1 MTKVDLKHFRR
12 TVKTD
17 WAKEAEQMKEIS
29 MDFFRDEVRNGFF
42 IPTAVKQAWAAQL
55 QVLDVI
61 ETICR
66 KHDITY
72 FADWGTML
80 GTVRHG
86 GYVPWDDDMDI
97 CMKRADYT
105 RFKEAAKTELP
116 KNFRIHDYEHQ
127 EDHWL
132 FLSRVANSVHINFEP
147 EHMKQF
153 HNFPYIAGIDIFVLD
168 YLYKDEQQE
177 KQHCEEVKH
186 IIAVADSIIA
196 GEIAQPVKE
205 ANLIQLEQK
214 YHKTFNRKLD
224 NRHMGIELY
233 RLAEEQMSRVP
244 EEQSDRMAQIFPW
257 GLLGNRGQ
265 DKKYYEKF
273 VRLPFEDTTMPVPAD
288 YHRILSGKYHDY
300 FKIHKVWSG
309 HDYPYFEGQ
318 RKNLQAVADFKLP
331 EFTFDKV
338 MLRQNT
344 KEMKNS
350 DTMQNIAAEA
360 LLNIEKLHK
369 AFMEEMQG
377 KTGSVVAGSEEADD
391 TEQSRSEA
399 WTDNAGQRTGK
410 LSADSTAQLLD
421 ILAQC
426 QGVAIDL
433 GNFIEQM
440 KGEQHPSAKVCVAAL
455 EKYCEKIFNTYNK
468 MSLINERPEKNS
480 QIDNGMQAGTAQAV
494 WTDKIQ
500 SESDLY
506 GCEALQ
512 QAFVQMKQTVENEI
526 IHKKL
531 VAFLPDNPKR
541 WKEMQALY
549 DYYTQQENTE
559 VCVIPLP
566 LFAKNLYG
574 EIVAGQDEYD
584 RNDKRNEYPAYL
596 NVIPWHT
603 VQMQSYEFAAIVIQ
617 NPYDAENPYLTV
629 PPAYYAKQLQQY
641 TDCLI
646 YMMPQGVNDF
656 TENDITDVY
665 GLKYSLTMPG
675 AMYADR
681 ILIESPAMKALFVN
695 HLTAFAGEDTKE
707 VWADKVMTIS
717 AFSGES
723 AQTGQPVQNGQCGQ
737 TPPKKKL
744 LYCIGENEF
753 YENAEMAINKV
764 KERLNVMTQYPE
776 SLKVAVCLY
785 PYDIAAWDI
794 CTGQEKD
801 MLVQVLKEYRKNKG
815 IELLTKNVFD
825 INGIDDM
832 TAYYGSP
839 SPLICRFVQQ
849 RKPAMVSEEQ

>member
-1 MTKVDLKHFRR
+1 M
-12 TVKTD
+12 D

-72 FADWGTML
+72 FADWGTIL

-97 CMKRADYT
+97 CMKREDYT

-116 KNFRIHDYEHQ
+116 KDFRIHDYEHQ

-177 KQHCEEVKH
+177 KQRCEEVKH

-214 YHKTFNRKLD
+214 YHKNFNRKLD

-233 RLAEEQMSRVP
+233 RLAEEQMARVP
-244 EEQSDRMAQIFPW
+244 KEESDRMAQIFPW

-265 DKKYYEKF
+265 DREYYEKF
-273 VRLPFEDTTMPVPAD
+273 VRLPFENTTMPVPAD

-331 EFTFDKV
+331 EFTFDKA
-338 MLRQNT
+338 MLRQNAG
-344 KEMKNS
+344 KRDNQ

-360 LLNIEKLHK
+360 LLNIEKLHN
-369 AFMEEMQG
+369 AFLAEIPW
-377 KTGSVVAGSEEADD
+377 KTAGA
-391 TEQSRSEA
+391 EQ
-399 WTDNAGQRTGK
+399 
-410 LSADSTAQLLD
+410 ADSVAQLLD
-421 ILAQC
+421 MLAQC
-426 QGVAIDL
+426 QSVVIDL

-440 KGEQHPSAKVCVAAL
+440 KGEENLSAKACVAAL
-455 EKYCEKIFNTYNK
+455 EEYCEKIFDVYNNV
-468 MSLINERPEKNS
+468 SLAVEREKEDF
-480 QIDNGMQAGTAQAV
+480 QKLCA
-494 WTDKIQ
+494 
-500 SESDLY
+500 
-506 GCEALQ
+506 ALNR
-512 QAFVQMKQTVENEI
+512 AFVQMKQTVENEI

-549 DYYTQQENTE
+549 DYYRQQENTE

-584 RNDKRNEYPAYL
+584 KNDKRGEYPADL
-596 NVIPWHT
+596 NIIAWHT

-656 TENDITDVY
+656 TENDITDIY
-665 GLKYSLTMPG
+665 GLKYSLTVPG
-675 AMYADR
+675 TMYADK
-681 ILIESPAMKALFVN
+681 ILIESGAMKELFVN

-707 VWADKVMTIS
+707 VWDDKVMTIS

-723 AQTGQPVQNGQCGQ
+723 AQIGQPVQNGQCGQ

>member
-1 MTKVDLKHFRR
+1 M
-12 TVKTD
+12 D

-72 FADWGTML
+72 FADWGTIL

-97 CMKRADYT
+97 CMKREDYT

-116 KNFRIHDYEHQ
+116 KDFRIHDYEHQ

-132 FLSRVANSVHINFEP
+132 FLSRVVNNKHICFEP

-153 HNFPYIAGIDIFVLD
+153 HNFPYLAGIDIFVLD

-177 KQHCEEVKH
+177 KQRCEEVKH

-196 GEIAQPVKE
+196 GQIAQPVKE
-205 ANLIQLEQK
+205 ANLIQLEEK

-233 RLAEEQMSRVP
+233 RLAEEQMARVP
-244 EEQSDRMAQIFPW
+244 KEESDRMAQIFPW

-265 DKKYYEKF
+265 DREYYEKF
-273 VRLPFEDTTMPVPAD
+273 VRLPFENTTMPVPAD

-331 EFTFDKV
+331 EFTFDKA

-360 LLNIEKLHK
+360 LLNIEKLHN
-369 AFMEEMQG
+369 AFLAEISR
-377 KTGSVVAGSEEADD
+377 KTAGAEQADSVV
-391 TEQSRSEA
+391 
-399 WTDNAGQRTGK
+399 
-410 LSADSTAQLLD
+410 QLLD
-421 ILAQC
+421 MLAQC
-426 QGVAIDL
+426 QSVAIDL

-440 KGEQHPSAKVCVAAL
+440 KGEENLSAKACVAAL
-455 EKYCEKIFNTYNK
+455 EEYCEKIFDVYNN
-468 MSLINERPEKNS
+468 LPLAVGREKEDF
-480 QIDNGMQAGTAQAV
+480 QKLCA
-494 WTDKIQ
+494 
-500 SESDLY
+500 
-506 GCEALQ
+506 ALN

-549 DYYTQQENTE
+549 DYYRQQENTE

-584 RNDKRNEYPAYL
+584 KNDKRGEYPADL
-596 NVIPWHT
+596 NIIAWHT

-665 GLKYSLTMPG
+665 GLKYSLMMPG

-849 RKPAMVSEEQ
+849 HKPAMVSKEQ

>member
-1 MTKVDLKHFRR
+1 
-12 TVKTD
+12 
-17 WAKEAEQMKEIS
+17 MKEIS

-72 FADWGTML
+72 FADWGTIL

-97 CMKRADYT
+97 CMKREDYT

-116 KNFRIHDYEHQ
+116 KDFRIHDYEHQ

-177 KQHCEEVKH
+177 KQRCEEVKH

-205 ANLIQLEQK
+205 ANLIQLEEK

-224 NRHMGIELY
+224 NRHIGIELY
-233 RLAEEQMSRVP
+233 RLAEEQMARVP
-244 EEQSDRMAQIFPW
+244 KEESDRMAQIFPW

-265 DKKYYEKF
+265 DREYYEKF
-273 VRLPFEDTTMPVPAD
+273 VRLPFENTTMPVPAD

-331 EFTFDKV
+331 EFTFDKA
-338 MLRQNT
+338 MLRQNAG
-344 KEMKNS
+344 KRDNQ

-360 LLNIEKLHK
+360 LSNIEKLHN
-369 AFMEEMQG
+369 AFLAEISR
-377 KTGSVVAGSEEADD
+377 KTAGA
-391 TEQSRSEA
+391 EQ
-399 WTDNAGQRTGK
+399 
-410 LSADSTAQLLD
+410 ADSVAQLLD
-421 ILAQC
+421 MLAQC
-426 QGVAIDL
+426 QSVAIDL

-440 KGEQHPSAKVCVAAL
+440 KGEENLSAKACVAAL
-455 EKYCEKIFNTYNK
+455 EEYCEKIFNVYNNL
-468 MSLINERPEKNS
+468 SLVLGREKEDF
-480 QIDNGMQAGTAQAV
+480 QKLCA
-494 WTDKIQ
+494 
-500 SESDLY
+500 
-506 GCEALQ
+506 ALNR
-512 QAFVQMKQTVENEI
+512 AFVQMKQTVESEI
-526 IHKKL
+526 IYKKL

-559 VCVIPLP
+559 ACVIPLP
-566 LFAKNLYG
+566 LFTKNLYG
-574 EIVAGQDEYD
+574 GIVAGQDEYD
-584 RNDKRNEYPAYL
+584 KNDKRGEYPADL
-596 NVIPWHT
+596 NIIAWHT

-753 YENAEMAINKV
+753 YENAEMSINKV

>member
-1 MTKVDLKHFRR
+1 
-12 TVKTD
+12 
-17 WAKEAEQMKEIS
+17 MKEIS

-72 FADWGTML
+72 FADWGTIL

-97 CMKRADYT
+97 CMKREDYT

-116 KNFRIHDYEHQ
+116 KDFRIHDYEHQ

-177 KQHCEEVKH
+177 KQRCEEVKH

-214 YHKTFNRKLD
+214 YHKNFNRKLD

-233 RLAEEQMSRVP
+233 RLAEEQMARVP
-244 EEQSDRMAQIFPW
+244 KEESDRMAQIFPW

-265 DKKYYEKF
+265 DREYYEKF
-273 VRLPFEDTTMPVPAD
+273 VRLPFENTTMPVPAD

-318 RKNLQAVADFKLP
+318 RKNLQVVADFKLP
-331 EFTFDKV
+331 EFTFDKA

-369 AFMEEMQG
+369 AFMAEMQG

-391 TEQSRSEA
+391 TEQSKSEA

-410 LSADSTAQLLD
+410 LSVDSTAKMLD

-440 KGEQHPSAKVCVAAL
+440 KGEENLSAKACVAAL
-455 EKYCEKIFNTYNK
+455 EEYCEKIFNVYNNL
-468 MSLINERPEKNS
+468 SLALGREKEDF
-480 QIDNGMQAGTAQAV
+480 QKLCA
-494 WTDKIQ
+494 
-500 SESDLY
+500 
-506 GCEALQ
+506 ALN

-549 DYYTQQENTE
+549 DYYRQQENTE

-584 RNDKRNEYPAYL
+584 KNDKRGEYPADL
-596 NVIPWHT
+596 NIIAWHT

-656 TENDITDVY
+656 TENDITDIY
-665 GLKYSLTMPG
+665 GLKYSLTVPG
-675 AMYADR
+675 AMYADK
-681 ILIESPAMKALFVN
+681 ILIESGAMKELFVN
-695 HLTAFAGEDTKE
+695 HLTAFAGKDTRAVWNEKIEIIGAFTGTEDLKE
-707 VWADKVMTIS
+707 NREDGAQADR
-717 AFSGES
+717 
-723 AQTGQPVQNGQCGQ
+723 TGQMQ
-737 TPPKKKL
+737 TEQKKTL

-753 YENAEMAINKV
+753 FENTAAALDKV
-764 KERLNVMTQYPE
+764 KERLDVITQYQD
-776 SLKVAVCLY
+776 SLKAAVCLY
-785 PYDIAAWDI
+785 PYDIAMWDI
-794 CTGQEKD
+794 VSEQEKENI
-801 MLVQVLKEYRKNKG
+801 VQVLKEYQKNKN
-815 IELLTKNVFD
+815 IELLSEDTID
-825 INGIDDM
+825 IDRM

-839 SPLICRFVQQ
+839 SPLICRFVEQH
-849 RKPAMVSEEQ
+849 KPAMVSESSFK

>member
-1 MTKVDLKHFRR
+1 MDLKHFRR

-72 FADWGTML
+72 FADWGTIL

-97 CMKRADYT
+97 CMKREDYT

-116 KNFRIHDYEHQ
+116 KDFRIHDYEHQ

-177 KQHCEEVKH
+177 KQRCEEVKH
-186 IIAVADSIIA
+186 IIAVADGIIA
-196 GEIAQPVKE
+196 GQIAQPVKE

-233 RLAEEQMSRVP
+233 RLAEEQMARVP
-244 EEQSDRMAQIFPW
+244 KEESDRMAQIFPW

-273 VRLPFEDTTMPVPAD
+273 VRLPFENTIMPVPAD
-288 YHRILSGKYHDY
+288 YHRILSGRYHDY
-300 FKIHKVWSG
+300 FKIHKAWSG

-331 EFTFDKV
+331 EFTFDKA
-338 MLRQNT
+338 MLRQNAG
-344 KEMKNS
+344 KRDNQ

-360 LLNIEKLHK
+360 LSNIEKLHNVFL
-369 AFMEEMQG
+369 AEISR
-377 KTGSVVAGSEEADD
+377 KTAGA
-391 TEQSRSEA
+391 EQ
-399 WTDNAGQRTGK
+399 
-410 LSADSTAQLLD
+410 ADSVAQLLD
-421 ILAQC
+421 MLAQC
-426 QGVAIDL
+426 QSVAIDL

-440 KGEQHPSAKVCVAAL
+440 KGEENLSAKACVAAL
-455 EKYCEKIFNTYNK
+455 EEYCEKIFDVYNN
-468 MSLINERPEKNS
+468 LPLAVEREKEDF
-480 QIDNGMQAGTAQAV
+480 QKLCA
-494 WTDKIQ
+494 
-500 SESDLY
+500 
-506 GCEALQ
+506 ALN

-549 DYYTQQENTE
+549 DYYRQQENTE

-584 RNDKRNEYPAYL
+584 KNDKRGEYPADL
-596 NVIPWHT
+596 NIIAWHT

-656 TENDITDVY
+656 TENDITDIY
-665 GLKYSLTMPG
+665 GLKYSLTVPG
-675 AMYADR
+675 AMYADK
-681 ILIESPAMKALFVN
+681 ILIESGAMKELFVN

-801 MLVQVLKEYRKNKG
+801 MLVQVLKEYQKNKG
-815 IELLTKNVFD
+815 IELLMKNVFD

>member
-1 MTKVDLKHFRR
+1 
-12 TVKTD
+12 
-17 WAKEAEQMKEIS
+17 MKEIS

-72 FADWGTML
+72 FADWGTIL

-97 CMKRADYT
+97 CMKREDYT

-116 KNFRIHDYEHQ
+116 KDFRIHDYEHQ

-177 KQHCEEVKH
+177 KQRCEEVKH

-233 RLAEEQMSRVP
+233 RLAEEQMARVP
-244 EEQSDRMAQIFPW
+244 KEESDRMAQIFPW

-265 DKKYYEKF
+265 DREYYEKF
-273 VRLPFEDTTMPVPAD
+273 VRLPFENTTMPVPAD

-318 RKNLQAVADFKLP
+318 RKNLQTVADFKLP
-331 EFTFDKV
+331 EFTFDKA
-338 MLRQNT
+338 MLRQNAG
-344 KEMKNS
+344 KRDNQ

-360 LLNIEKLHK
+360 LSNIEKLHN
-369 AFMEEMQG
+369 AFLAEISR
-377 KTGSVVAGSEEADD
+377 KTAGA
-391 TEQSRSEA
+391 EQ
-399 WTDNAGQRTGK
+399 
-410 LSADSTAQLLD
+410 ADSVAQLLD
-421 ILAQC
+421 MLAQC
-426 QGVAIDL
+426 QSVAIDL

-440 KGEQHPSAKVCVAAL
+440 KGEENLSAKACVAAL
-455 EKYCEKIFNTYNK
+455 EEYCEKIFNVYNNL
-468 MSLINERPEKNS
+468 SLALGREKEDF
-480 QIDNGMQAGTAQAV
+480 QKLCA
-494 WTDKIQ
+494 
-500 SESDLY
+500 
-506 GCEALQ
+506 ALNW
-512 QAFVQMKQTVENEI
+512 AFVQMKQTVESEI
-526 IHKKL
+526 IYKKL

-559 VCVIPLP
+559 ACVIPLP
-566 LFAKNLYG
+566 LFTKNLYG

-629 PPAYYAKQLQQY
+629 PPVYYAKQLQQY

-665 GLKYSLTMPG
+665 GLKYSLMMPG

-723 AQTGQPVQNGQCGQ
+723 A
-737 TPPKKKL
+737 
-744 LYCIGENEF
+744 
-753 YENAEMAINKV
+753 
-764 KERLNVMTQYPE
+764 
-776 SLKVAVCLY
+776 
-785 PYDIAAWDI
+785 
-794 CTGQEKD
+794 
-801 MLVQVLKEYRKNKG
+801 
-815 IELLTKNVFD
+815 
-825 INGIDDM
+825 
-832 TAYYGSP
+832 
-839 SPLICRFVQQ
+839 
-849 RKPAMVSEEQ
+849 

>member
-1 MTKVDLKHFRR
+1 M
-12 TVKTD
+12 D

-72 FADWGTML
+72 FADWGTIL

-97 CMKRADYT
+97 CMKREDYT

-116 KNFRIHDYEHQ
+116 KDFRIHDYEHQ

-153 HNFPYIAGIDIFVLD
+153 HNFPYIVGIDIFVLD

-177 KQHCEEVKH
+177 KQRCEEVKH

-205 ANLIQLEQK
+205 ANLIQLEEK

-233 RLAEEQMSRVP
+233 RLAEEQMARVP
-244 EEQSDRMAQIFPW
+244 KEESDRMAQIFPW

-273 VRLPFEDTTMPVPAD
+273 VRLPFENTIMPVPAD
-288 YHRILSGKYHDY
+288 YHRILSGRYHDY

-331 EFTFDKV
+331 EFTFDKA
-338 MLRQNT
+338 MLRQNAG
-344 KEMKNS
+344 KRDNQ

-360 LLNIEKLHK
+360 LSNIEKLHN
-369 AFMEEMQG
+369 AFLAEIPC
-377 KTGSVVAGSEEADD
+377 KTAGA
-391 TEQSRSEA
+391 EQ
-399 WTDNAGQRTGK
+399 
-410 LSADSTAQLLD
+410 ADSVAQLLD
-421 ILAQC
+421 MLAQC
-426 QGVAIDL
+426 QSVAIDL

-440 KGEQHPSAKVCVAAL
+440 KGEENLSAKACVAAL
-455 EKYCEKIFNTYNK
+455 EEYCEKIFDVYNN
-468 MSLINERPEKNS
+468 LPLAVEREKEDF
-480 QIDNGMQAGTAQAV
+480 QKLCA
-494 WTDKIQ
+494 
-500 SESDLY
+500 
-506 GCEALQ
+506 ALN

-549 DYYTQQENTE
+549 DYYRQQENTE

-584 RNDKRNEYPAYL
+584 KNDKRGEYPADL
-596 NVIPWHT
+596 NIIAWHT

-656 TENDITDVY
+656 TENDITDIY
-665 GLKYSLTMPG
+665 GLKYSLTVPG
-675 AMYADR
+675 AMYADK
-681 ILIESPAMKALFVN
+681 ILIESGAMKELFVN

-801 MLVQVLKEYRKNKG
+801 MLVQVLKEYQKNKG
-815 IELLTKNVFD
+815 IELLMKNVFD

>member
-177 KQHCEEVKH
+177 KQRCEEVKH

-559 VCVIPLP
+559 ACVIPLP
-566 LFAKNLYG
+566 LFTKNLYG
-574 EIVAGQDEYD
+574 GIVAGQDEYD
-584 RNDKRNEYPAYL
+584 KNDKRGEYPADL
-596 NVIPWHT
+596 NIIAWHT

-849 RKPAMVSEEQ
+849 HKPAMVSEEQ

>member
-1 MTKVDLKHFRR
+1 M
-12 TVKTD
+12 D

-72 FADWGTML
+72 FADWGTIL

-97 CMKRADYT
+97 CMKREDYT

-116 KNFRIHDYEHQ
+116 KDFRIHDYEHQ

-177 KQHCEEVKH
+177 KQRCEEVKH

-214 YHKTFNRKLD
+214 YHKNFNRKLD

-233 RLAEEQMSRVP
+233 RLAEEQMARVP
-244 EEQSDRMAQIFPW
+244 KEESDRMAQIFPW

-265 DKKYYEKF
+265 DREYYEKF
-273 VRLPFEDTTMPVPAD
+273 VRLPFENTTMPVPAD

-331 EFTFDKV
+331 EFTFDKA
-338 MLRQNT
+338 MLRQNAG
-344 KEMKNS
+344 KRDNQ

-360 LLNIEKLHK
+360 LLNIEKLHN
-369 AFMEEMQG
+369 AFLAEIPW
-377 KTGSVVAGSEEADD
+377 KTAGA
-391 TEQSRSEA
+391 EQ
-399 WTDNAGQRTGK
+399 
-410 LSADSTAQLLD
+410 ADSVAQLLD
-421 ILAQC
+421 MLAQC
-426 QGVAIDL
+426 QSVVIDL

-440 KGEQHPSAKVCVAAL
+440 KGEENLSAKACVAAL
-455 EKYCEKIFNTYNK
+455 EEYCEKIFDVYNNV
-468 MSLINERPEKNS
+468 SLAVEREKEDF
-480 QIDNGMQAGTAQAV
+480 QKLCA
-494 WTDKIQ
+494 
-500 SESDLY
+500 
-506 GCEALQ
+506 ALNR
-512 QAFVQMKQTVENEI
+512 AFVQMKQTVENEI

-549 DYYTQQENTE
+549 DYYRQQENTE

-584 RNDKRNEYPAYL
+584 KNDKRGEYPADL
-596 NVIPWHT
+596 NIIAWHT

-656 TENDITDVY
+656 TENDITDIY
-665 GLKYSLTMPG
+665 GLKYSLTVPG
-675 AMYADR
+675 TMYADK
-681 ILIESPAMKALFVN
+681 ILIESGAMKELFVN

-707 VWADKVMTIS
+707 VWDDKVMTIS

-723 AQTGQPVQNGQCGQ
+723 AQNGQPVQNGQCGQ

-753 YENAEMAINKV
+753 YENAEMEINKV

>member
-1 MTKVDLKHFRR
+1 M
-12 TVKTD
+12 D

-72 FADWGTML
+72 FADWGTIL

-97 CMKRADYT
+97 CMKREDYT

-116 KNFRIHDYEHQ
+116 KDFRIHDYEHQ

-177 KQHCEEVKH
+177 KQRCEEVKH
-186 IIAVADSIIA
+186 IIAVADSIIV

-205 ANLIQLEQK
+205 ANLIQLEEK

-233 RLAEEQMSRVP
+233 RLAEGQMARVP
-244 EEQSDRMAQIFPW
+244 KEESDRMAQIFPW

-265 DKKYYEKF
+265 DREYYEKF
-273 VRLPFEDTTMPVPAD
+273 VRLPFENTTMPVPAD

-331 EFTFDKV
+331 EFTFDKA
-338 MLRQNT
+338 MLRQNAG
-344 KEMKNS
+344 KRDNQ

-360 LLNIEKLHK
+360 LLNIGKLHN
-369 AFMEEMQG
+369 AFLAEIPW
-377 KTGSVVAGSEEADD
+377 KTAGA
-391 TEQSRSEA
+391 EQ
-399 WTDNAGQRTGK
+399 
-410 LSADSTAQLLD
+410 ADSVAQLLD
-421 ILAQC
+421 MLAQC
-426 QGVAIDL
+426 QSVVIDL

-440 KGEQHPSAKVCVAAL
+440 KGEENLSAKACVAAL
-455 EKYCEKIFNTYNK
+455 EEYCEKIFDVYNNV
-468 MSLINERPEKNS
+468 SLAVEREKEDF
-480 QIDNGMQAGTAQAV
+480 QKLCA
-494 WTDKIQ
+494 
-500 SESDLY
+500 
-506 GCEALQ
+506 ALNR
-512 QAFVQMKQTVENEI
+512 AFVQMKQTVENEI

-549 DYYTQQENTE
+549 DYYRQQENTE

-584 RNDKRNEYPAYL
+584 KNDKRGEYPADL
-596 NVIPWHT
+596 NIIAWHT

-656 TENDITDVY
+656 TENDITDIY
-665 GLKYSLTMPG
+665 GLKYSLTVPG
-675 AMYADR
+675 AMYADK
-681 ILIESPAMKALFVN
+681 ILIESGAMKELFVN

-801 MLVQVLKEYRKNKG
+801 MLVQVLKEYQKNKG
-815 IELLTKNVFD
+815 IELLMKNVFD

>member
-1 MTKVDLKHFRR
+1 M
-12 TVKTD
+12 D

-72 FADWGTML
+72 FADWGTIL

-97 CMKRADYT
+97 CMKREDYT

-116 KNFRIHDYEHQ
+116 KDFRIHDYEHQ

-177 KQHCEEVKH
+177 KQRCEEVKH

-205 ANLIQLEQK
+205 ANLIQLEEK

-233 RLAEEQMSRVP
+233 RLAEEQMARVP
-244 EEQSDRMAQIFPW
+244 KEESDRMAQIFPW

-273 VRLPFEDTTMPVPAD
+273 VRLPFENTTMPVPAD

-331 EFTFDKV
+331 EFTFDKA
-338 MLRQNT
+338 MLRQNAG
-344 KEMKNS
+344 KRDNQ

-360 LLNIEKLHK
+360 LSNIEKLHN
-369 AFMEEMQG
+369 AFLAEISR
-377 KTGSVVAGSEEADD
+377 KTAGA
-391 TEQSRSEA
+391 EQ
-399 WTDNAGQRTGK
+399 
-410 LSADSTAQLLD
+410 ADSVAQLLD
-421 ILAQC
+421 MLAQC
-426 QGVAIDL
+426 QSVAIDL

-440 KGEQHPSAKVCVAAL
+440 KGEENLSAKACVAAL
-455 EKYCEKIFNTYNK
+455 EEYCEKIFDVYNN
-468 MSLINERPEKNS
+468 LPLAVGREKEDF
-480 QIDNGMQAGTAQAV
+480 QKLCA
-494 WTDKIQ
+494 
-500 SESDLY
+500 
-506 GCEALQ
+506 ALN

-549 DYYTQQENTE
+549 DYYRQQENTE

-629 PPAYYAKQLQQY
+629 PTAYYAKQLQQY

-656 TENDITDVY
+656 TENDITDIY
-665 GLKYSLTMPG
+665 GLKYSLTVPG
-675 AMYADR
+675 AMYADK
-681 ILIESPAMKALFVN
+681 ILIESGAMKELFVN

-839 SPLICRFVQQ
+839 SPLICQFVQQ

>member
-1 MTKVDLKHFRR
+1 
-12 TVKTD
+12 
-17 WAKEAEQMKEIS
+17 MKEIS

-72 FADWGTML
+72 FADWGTIL

-97 CMKRADYT
+97 CMKREDYT

-116 KNFRIHDYEHQ
+116 KDFRIHDYEHQ

-177 KQHCEEVKH
+177 KQRCEEVKH

-205 ANLIQLEQK
+205 ANLIQLEEK

-224 NRHMGIELY
+224 NCHMGIELY
-233 RLAEEQMSRVP
+233 RLAEEQMARVP
-244 EEQSDRMAQIFPW
+244 KEESDRMAQIFPW

-265 DKKYYEKF
+265 DREYYEKF
-273 VRLPFEDTTMPVPAD
+273 VRLPFENTTMPVPAD

-300 FKIHKVWSG
+300 FKIHKAWSG

-318 RKNLQAVADFKLP
+318 RKNLQVVADFKLP
-331 EFTFDKV
+331 EFTFDKA

-344 KEMKNS
+344 KEMKNP

-360 LLNIEKLHK
+360 LLNVEKLHK
-369 AFMEEMQG
+369 AFMAEISR
-377 KTGSVVAGSEEADD
+377 KTAGAEQADSVV
-391 TEQSRSEA
+391 
-399 WTDNAGQRTGK
+399 
-410 LSADSTAQLLD
+410 QLLD
-421 ILAQC
+421 MLAQC
-426 QGVAIDL
+426 QSVAIDL

-440 KGEQHPSAKVCVAAL
+440 KGEENLSAKACVAAL
-455 EKYCEKIFNTYNK
+455 EEYCEKIFDVYNN
-468 MSLINERPEKNS
+468 LPLAVGREKEDF
-480 QIDNGMQAGTAQAV
+480 QKLCA
-494 WTDKIQ
+494 
-500 SESDLY
+500 
-506 GCEALQ
+506 ALN

-549 DYYTQQENTE
+549 DYYRQQENTE

-584 RNDKRNEYPAYL
+584 KNDKRGEYPADL
-596 NVIPWHT
+596 NIIAWHT

-656 TENDITDVY
+656 TENDITDIY
-665 GLKYSLTMPG
+665 GLKYSLTVPG
-675 AMYADR
+675 TMYADK
-681 ILIESPAMKALFVN
+681 ILIESGAMKELFVN

-707 VWADKVMTIS
+707 VWDDKVMTIS

-849 RKPAMVSEEQ
+849 HKPAMVSEEQ

>member
-1 MTKVDLKHFRR
+1 M
-12 TVKTD
+12 D

-72 FADWGTML
+72 FADWGTIL
-80 GTVRHG
+80 GTVRQG

-97 CMKRADYT
+97 CMKREDYT

-116 KNFRIHDYEHQ
+116 ESFCIHDYEHQ

-132 FLSRVANSVHINFEP
+132 FLSRVVNNKHICFEP

-153 HNFPYIAGIDIFVLD
+153 HNFPYLAGIDIFVLD

-177 KQHCEEVKH
+177 KQRCEEVKH

-196 GEIAQPVKE
+196 GQIAQPVKE
-205 ANLIQLEQK
+205 ANLIQLEEK

-233 RLAEEQMSRVP
+233 RLAEEQMARVP
-244 EEQSDRMAQIFPW
+244 KEESDRMAQIFPW

-265 DKKYYEKF
+265 DREYYEKF
-273 VRLPFEDTTMPVPAD
+273 VRLPFENTTMPVPAD

-331 EFTFDKV
+331 EFTFDKA

-360 LLNIEKLHK
+360 LLNIEKLHN
-369 AFMEEMQG
+369 AFLAEISR
-377 KTGSVVAGSEEADD
+377 KTAGAEQADSVV
-391 TEQSRSEA
+391 
-399 WTDNAGQRTGK
+399 
-410 LSADSTAQLLD
+410 QLLD
-421 ILAQC
+421 MLAQC
-426 QGVAIDL
+426 QSVAIDL

-440 KGEQHPSAKVCVAAL
+440 KGEENLSAKACVAAL
-455 EKYCEKIFNTYNK
+455 EEYCEKIFDVYNN
-468 MSLINERPEKNS
+468 LPLAVGREKEDF
-480 QIDNGMQAGTAQAV
+480 QKLCA
-494 WTDKIQ
+494 
-500 SESDLY
+500 
-506 GCEALQ
+506 ALN

-549 DYYTQQENTE
+549 DYYRQQENTE

-584 RNDKRNEYPAYL
+584 KNDKRGEYPADL
-596 NVIPWHT
+596 NIIAWHT

>member
-1 MTKVDLKHFRR
+1 MDLKHFRR

-72 FADWGTML
+72 FADWGTIL

-86 GYVPWDDDMDI
+86 GYVPWDDVMDI
-97 CMKRADYT
+97 CMKREDYT

-116 KNFRIHDYEHQ
+116 KDFRIHDYEHQ

-177 KQHCEEVKH
+177 KQRCEEVKH
-186 IIAVADSIIA
+186 IIAVADSIIV

-205 ANLIQLEQK
+205 ANLIQLEEK

-233 RLAEEQMSRVP
+233 RLAEEQMARVP
-244 EEQSDRMAQIFPW
+244 KEESDRMAQIFPW

-265 DKKYYEKF
+265 DREYYEKF
-273 VRLPFEDTTMPVPAD
+273 VRLPFENTTMPVPAD

-331 EFTFDKV
+331 EFTFDKA
-338 MLRQNT
+338 MLRQNAG
-344 KEMKNS
+344 KRDNQ

-360 LLNIEKLHK
+360 LLNIEKLHN
-369 AFMEEMQG
+369 AFLAEIPW
-377 KTGSVVAGSEEADD
+377 KTAGA
-391 TEQSRSEA
+391 EQ
-399 WTDNAGQRTGK
+399 
-410 LSADSTAQLLD
+410 ADSVAQLLD
-421 ILAQC
+421 MLAQC
-426 QGVAIDL
+426 QSVVIDL

-440 KGEQHPSAKVCVAAL
+440 KGEENLSAKACVAAL
-455 EKYCEKIFNTYNK
+455 EEYCEKIFDVYNNV
-468 MSLINERPEKNS
+468 SLAVEREKEDF
-480 QIDNGMQAGTAQAV
+480 QKLCA
-494 WTDKIQ
+494 
-500 SESDLY
+500 
-506 GCEALQ
+506 ALNR
-512 QAFVQMKQTVENEI
+512 AFVQMKQTVENEI

-549 DYYTQQENTE
+549 DYYRQQENTE

-584 RNDKRNEYPAYL
+584 KNDKRGEYPADL
-596 NVIPWHT
+596 NIIAWHT

-656 TENDITDVY
+656 TENDITDIY
-665 GLKYSLTMPG
+665 GLKYSLTVPG
-675 AMYADR
+675 TMYADK
-681 ILIESPAMKALFVN
+681 ILIESGAMKELFVN

-707 VWADKVMTIS
+707 VWDDKVMTIS

>member
-1 MTKVDLKHFRR
+1 
-12 TVKTD
+12 
-17 WAKEAEQMKEIS
+17 MKEIS

-72 FADWGTML
+72 FADWGTIL

-97 CMKRADYT
+97 CMKREDYT

-116 KNFRIHDYEHQ
+116 KDFRIHDYEHQ

-177 KQHCEEVKH
+177 KQRCEEVKH

-205 ANLIQLEQK
+205 ANLIQLEEK

-233 RLAEEQMSRVP
+233 RLAEEQMARVP
-244 EEQSDRMAQIFPW
+244 KEESDRMAQIFPW

-265 DKKYYEKF
+265 DREYYEKF
-273 VRLPFEDTTMPVPAD
+273 VRLPFENTTMPVPAD

-318 RKNLQAVADFKLP
+318 RKNLQAVAVFKLP
-331 EFTFDKV
+331 EFTFDKA
-338 MLRQNT
+338 MLRQNAG
-344 KEMKNS
+344 KRDNQ

-360 LLNIEKLHK
+360 LSNIEKLHN
-369 AFMEEMQG
+369 AFLAEISR
-377 KTGSVVAGSEEADD
+377 KTAGA
-391 TEQSRSEA
+391 EQ
-399 WTDNAGQRTGK
+399 
-410 LSADSTAQLLD
+410 ADSVAQLLD
-421 ILAQC
+421 MLAQC
-426 QGVAIDL
+426 QSVAIDL

-440 KGEQHPSAKVCVAAL
+440 KGEENLSAKACVAAL
-455 EKYCEKIFNTYNK
+455 EEYCEKIFNVYNNV
-468 MSLINERPEKNS
+468 SLALGREKEDF
-480 QIDNGMQAGTAQAV
+480 QKLCA
-494 WTDKIQ
+494 
-500 SESDLY
+500 
-506 GCEALQ
+506 ALNR
-512 QAFVQMKQTVENEI
+512 AFVQMKQTVESEI
-526 IHKKL
+526 IYKKL

-559 VCVIPLP
+559 ACVIPLP
-566 LFAKNLYG
+566 LFTKNLYG
-574 EIVAGQDEYD
+574 GIVAGQDEYD

-629 PPAYYAKQLQQY
+629 PPVYYAKQLQQY
-641 TDCLI
+641 TDRLI

-665 GLKYSLTMPG
+665 GLKYSLMMPG

-681 ILIESPAMKALFVN
+681 ILIESSAMKALFVN

-707 VWADKVMTIS
+707 VWTDKVMTIA
-717 AFSGES
+717 AFLGES
-723 AQTGQPVQNGQCGQ
+723 AQPGQPVQNGQCGH

-753 YENAEMAINKV
+753 YENADMAINKV
-764 KERLNVMTQYPE
+764 KERLNVMTQYLE

-825 INGIDDM
+825 INGIDDI

-849 RKPAMVSEEQ
+849 HKPAMVSEEQ

>member
-1 MTKVDLKHFRR
+1 
-12 TVKTD
+12 
-17 WAKEAEQMKEIS
+17 MKEIS

-72 FADWGTML
+72 FADWGTLL

-97 CMKRADYT
+97 CMKREDYT

-116 KNFRIHDYEHQ
+116 KDFRIHDYEHQ

-177 KQHCEEVKH
+177 KQRCEEVKH

-205 ANLIQLEQK
+205 ANLIQLEEK

-224 NRHMGIELY
+224 NRHIGIELY
-233 RLAEEQMSRVP
+233 RLAEEQMARVP
-244 EEQSDRMAQIFPW
+244 KEESDRMAQIFPW

-265 DKKYYEKF
+265 DREYYEKF
-273 VRLPFEDTTMPVPAD
+273 VRLPFENTTMPVPAD

-331 EFTFDKV
+331 EFTFDKA
-338 MLRQNT
+338 MLRQNAG
-344 KEMKNS
+344 KRDNQ

-360 LLNIEKLHK
+360 LSNIEKLHN
-369 AFMEEMQG
+369 AFLAEISR
-377 KTGSVVAGSEEADD
+377 KTAGA
-391 TEQSRSEA
+391 EQ
-399 WTDNAGQRTGK
+399 
-410 LSADSTAQLLD
+410 ADSVAQLLD
-421 ILAQC
+421 MLAQC
-426 QGVAIDL
+426 QSVAIDL

-440 KGEQHPSAKVCVAAL
+440 KGEENLSAKACVAAL
-455 EKYCEKIFNTYNK
+455 EEYCEKIFNVYNNL
-468 MSLINERPEKNS
+468 SLVLGREKEDF
-480 QIDNGMQAGTAQAV
+480 QKLCA
-494 WTDKIQ
+494 
-500 SESDLY
+500 
-506 GCEALQ
+506 ALNR
-512 QAFVQMKQTVENEI
+512 AFVQMKQTVESEI
-526 IHKKL
+526 IYKKL

-559 VCVIPLP
+559 ACVIPLP
-566 LFAKNLYG
+566 LFTKNLYG
-574 EIVAGQDEYD
+574 GIVAGQDEYD
-584 RNDKRNEYPAYL
+584 KNDKRGEYPADL
-596 NVIPWHT
+596 NIIAWHT

-849 RKPAMVSEEQ
+849 YKPAMVSEEQ

>member
-1 MTKVDLKHFRR
+1 M
-12 TVKTD
+12 D

-72 FADWGTML
+72 FADWGTIL

-97 CMKRADYT
+97 CMKREDYT

-116 KNFRIHDYEHQ
+116 KDFRIHDYEHQ

-177 KQHCEEVKH
+177 KQRCEEVKH

-214 YHKTFNRKLD
+214 YHKNFNRKLD

-233 RLAEEQMSRVP
+233 RLAEEQMARVP
-244 EEQSDRMAQIFPW
+244 KEESDRMAQIFPW

-265 DKKYYEKF
+265 DREYYEKF
-273 VRLPFEDTTMPVPAD
+273 VRLPFENTTMPVPAD

-318 RKNLQAVADFKLP
+318 RKNLQTVADFKLP
-331 EFTFDKV
+331 EFTFDKA
-338 MLRQNT
+338 MLRQNAG
-344 KEMKNS
+344 KRDNQ

-360 LLNIEKLHK
+360 LSNIEKLHN
-369 AFMEEMQG
+369 AFLAEISR
-377 KTGSVVAGSEEADD
+377 KTAGA
-391 TEQSRSEA
+391 EQ
-399 WTDNAGQRTGK
+399 
-410 LSADSTAQLLD
+410 ADSVAQLLD
-421 ILAQC
+421 MLAQC
-426 QGVAIDL
+426 QSVAIDL

-440 KGEQHPSAKVCVAAL
+440 KGEENLSAKACVAAL
-455 EKYCEKIFNTYNK
+455 EEYCEKIFNVYNNL
-468 MSLINERPEKNS
+468 SLALGREKEDF
-480 QIDNGMQAGTAQAV
+480 QKLCA
-494 WTDKIQ
+494 
-500 SESDLY
+500 
-506 GCEALQ
+506 ALNW
-512 QAFVQMKQTVENEI
+512 AFVQMKQTVESEI
-526 IHKKL
+526 IYKKL

-559 VCVIPLP
+559 ACVIPLP
-566 LFAKNLYG
+566 LFTKNLYG

-629 PPAYYAKQLQQY
+629 PPVYYAKQLQQY

-665 GLKYSLTMPG
+665 GLKYSLMMPG

-801 MLVQVLKEYRKNKG
+801 MLVQVLKEYRENKG

>member
-1 MTKVDLKHFRR
+1 M
-12 TVKTD
+12 D

-72 FADWGTML
+72 FADWGTIL

-97 CMKRADYT
+97 CMKREDYT
-105 RFKEAAKTELP
+105 RFKEAAKIELP
-116 KNFRIHDYEHQ
+116 KDFRIHDYEHQ

-177 KQHCEEVKH
+177 KQRCEEVKH

-196 GEIAQPVKE
+196 GQIAQPVKE
-205 ANLIQLEQK
+205 ANLIQLEEK

-233 RLAEEQMSRVP
+233 RLAEEQMARVP
-244 EEQSDRMAQIFPW
+244 KEESDRMAQIFPW

-265 DKKYYEKF
+265 DREYYEKF
-273 VRLPFEDTTMPVPAD
+273 VRLPFENTTMPVPAD

-331 EFTFDKV
+331 EFTFDKA

-360 LLNIEKLHK
+360 LLNIEKLHN
-369 AFMEEMQG
+369 AFLAEISR
-377 KTGSVVAGSEEADD
+377 KTAGAEQADSVV
-391 TEQSRSEA
+391 
-399 WTDNAGQRTGK
+399 
-410 LSADSTAQLLD
+410 QLLD
-421 ILAQC
+421 MLAQC
-426 QGVAIDL
+426 QSVAIDL

-440 KGEQHPSAKVCVAAL
+440 KGEENLSAKACVAAL
-455 EKYCEKIFNTYNK
+455 EEYCEKIFDVYNN
-468 MSLINERPEKNS
+468 LPLAVGREKEDF
-480 QIDNGMQAGTAQAV
+480 QKLCA
-494 WTDKIQ
+494 
-500 SESDLY
+500 
-506 GCEALQ
+506 ALN

-549 DYYTQQENTE
+549 DYYRQQENTE

-584 RNDKRNEYPAYL
+584 KNDKRGEYPADL
-596 NVIPWHT
+596 NIIAWHT

>member
-1 MTKVDLKHFRR
+1 M
-12 TVKTD
+12 D

-72 FADWGTML
+72 FADWGTIL

-97 CMKRADYT
+97 CMKREDYT

-116 KNFRIHDYEHQ
+116 ESFCIHDYEHQ

-132 FLSRVANSVHINFEP
+132 FLSRVVNNKHICFEP

-153 HNFPYIAGIDIFVLD
+153 HNFPYLAGIDIFVLD

-177 KQHCEEVKH
+177 KQRCEEVKH

-196 GEIAQPVKE
+196 GQIAQPVKE
-205 ANLIQLEQK
+205 ANLIQLEEK

-233 RLAEEQMSRVP
+233 RLAEEQMARVP
-244 EEQSDRMAQIFPW
+244 KEESDRMAQIFPW

-265 DKKYYEKF
+265 DREYYEKF
-273 VRLPFEDTTMPVPAD
+273 VRLPFENTTMPVPAD

-331 EFTFDKV
+331 EFTFDKA

-360 LLNIEKLHK
+360 LLNIEKLHN
-369 AFMEEMQG
+369 AFLAEISR
-377 KTGSVVAGSEEADD
+377 KTAGAEQADSVV
-391 TEQSRSEA
+391 
-399 WTDNAGQRTGK
+399 
-410 LSADSTAQLLD
+410 QLLD
-421 ILAQC
+421 MLAQC
-426 QGVAIDL
+426 QSVAIDL

-440 KGEQHPSAKVCVAAL
+440 KGEENLSAKACVAAL
-455 EKYCEKIFNTYNK
+455 EEYCEKIFDVYNN
-468 MSLINERPEKNS
+468 LPLAVGREKEDF
-480 QIDNGMQAGTAQAV
+480 QKLCA
-494 WTDKIQ
+494 
-500 SESDLY
+500 
-506 GCEALQ
+506 ALN

-549 DYYTQQENTE
+549 DYYRQQENTE

-584 RNDKRNEYPAYL
+584 KNDKRGEYPADL
-596 NVIPWHT
+596 NIIAWHT

>member
-1 MTKVDLKHFRR
+1 MAKVDLKHFRR

-72 FADWGTML
+72 FADWGTIL

-97 CMKRADYT
+97 CMKREDYT

-116 KNFRIHDYEHQ
+116 KDFRIHDYEHQ

-177 KQHCEEVKH
+177 KQRCEEVKH
-186 IIAVADSIIA
+186 IIAVADSIIV

-205 ANLIQLEQK
+205 ANLIQLEEK

-233 RLAEEQMSRVP
+233 RLAEEQMARVP
-244 EEQSDRMAQIFPW
+244 EEESDRMAQIFPW

-265 DKKYYEKF
+265 DREYYEKF
-273 VRLPFEDTTMPVPAD
+273 VRLPFENTTMPVPAD

-331 EFTFDKV
+331 EFTFDKA
-338 MLRQNT
+338 MLRQNAG
-344 KEMKNS
+344 KRDNQ

-360 LLNIEKLHK
+360 LLNIEKLHN
-369 AFMEEMQG
+369 AFLAEIPW
-377 KTGSVVAGSEEADD
+377 KTAGA
-391 TEQSRSEA
+391 EQ
-399 WTDNAGQRTGK
+399 
-410 LSADSTAQLLD
+410 ADSVAQLLD
-421 ILAQC
+421 MLAQC
-426 QGVAIDL
+426 QSVVIDL

-440 KGEQHPSAKVCVAAL
+440 KGEENLSAKACVAAL
-455 EKYCEKIFNTYNK
+455 EEYCEKIFDVYNNV
-468 MSLINERPEKNS
+468 SLAVEREKEDF
-480 QIDNGMQAGTAQAV
+480 QKLCA
-494 WTDKIQ
+494 
-500 SESDLY
+500 
-506 GCEALQ
+506 ALNR
-512 QAFVQMKQTVENEI
+512 AFVQMKQTVENEI

-549 DYYTQQENTE
+549 DYYRQQENTE

-584 RNDKRNEYPAYL
+584 KNDKRGEYPADL
-596 NVIPWHT
+596 NIIAWHT

-656 TENDITDVY
+656 TENDITDIY
-665 GLKYSLTMPG
+665 GLKYSLTVPG
-675 AMYADR
+675 TMYADK
-681 ILIESPAMKALFVN
+681 ILIESGAMKELFVN

-707 VWADKVMTIS
+707 VWDDKVMTIS

>member
-1 MTKVDLKHFRR
+1 M
-12 TVKTD
+12 D

-72 FADWGTML
+72 FADWGTIL

-97 CMKRADYT
+97 CMKREDYT

-116 KNFRIHDYEHQ
+116 KDFRIHDYEHQ

-177 KQHCEEVKH
+177 KQRCEEVKH

-214 YHKTFNRKLD
+214 YHKNFNRKLD

-233 RLAEEQMSRVP
+233 RLAEEQMARVP
-244 EEQSDRMAQIFPW
+244 KEESDRMAQIFPW

-265 DKKYYEKF
+265 DREYYEKF
-273 VRLPFEDTTMPVPAD
+273 VRLPFENTTMPVPAD

-331 EFTFDKV
+331 EFTFDKA
-338 MLRQNT
+338 MLRQNAG
-344 KEMKNS
+344 KRDNQ

-360 LLNIEKLHK
+360 LSNIEKLHN
-369 AFMEEMQG
+369 AFLAEISR
-377 KTGSVVAGSEEADD
+377 KTAGA
-391 TEQSRSEA
+391 EQ
-399 WTDNAGQRTGK
+399 
-410 LSADSTAQLLD
+410 ADSVAQLLD
-421 ILAQC
+421 MLAQC
-426 QGVAIDL
+426 QSVAIDL

-440 KGEQHPSAKVCVAAL
+440 KGEENLSAKACVAAL
-455 EKYCEKIFNTYNK
+455 EEYCEKIFDVYNN
-468 MSLINERPEKNS
+468 LPLAVEREKEDF
-480 QIDNGMQAGTAQAV
+480 QKLCA
-494 WTDKIQ
+494 
-500 SESDLY
+500 
-506 GCEALQ
+506 ALN

-549 DYYTQQENTE
+549 DYYRQQENTE

-584 RNDKRNEYPAYL
+584 KNDKRGEYPADL
-596 NVIPWHT
+596 NIIAWHT

-656 TENDITDVY
+656 TENDITDIY
-665 GLKYSLTMPG
+665 GLKYSLTVPG
-675 AMYADR
+675 AMYADK
-681 ILIESPAMKALFVN
+681 ILIESGAMKELFVN

-801 MLVQVLKEYRKNKG
+801 MLVQVLKEYQKNKG
-815 IELLTKNVFD
+815 IELLMKNVFD

>member
-1 MTKVDLKHFRR
+1 M
-12 TVKTD
+12 D

-72 FADWGTML
+72 FADWGTIL

-97 CMKRADYT
+97 CMKREDYT

-116 KNFRIHDYEHQ
+116 KDFRIHDYEHQ

-177 KQHCEEVKH
+177 KQRCEEVKH

-205 ANLIQLEQK
+205 ANLIQLEEK

-233 RLAEEQMSRVP
+233 RLAEEQMARVP
-244 EEQSDRMAQIFPW
+244 KEESDRMAQIFPW

-265 DKKYYEKF
+265 DREYYEKF
-273 VRLPFEDTTMPVPAD
+273 VRLPFENTTMPVPAD

-300 FKIHKVWSG
+300 FKIHKAWSG

-318 RKNLQAVADFKLP
+318 RKNLQVVADFKLP
-331 EFTFDKV
+331 EFTFDKA

-344 KEMKNS
+344 GKRDNQ

-360 LLNIEKLHK
+360 LSNIEKLHN
-369 AFMEEMQG
+369 AFLAEISR
-377 KTGSVVAGSEEADD
+377 KTAGA
-391 TEQSRSEA
+391 EQ
-399 WTDNAGQRTGK
+399 
-410 LSADSTAQLLD
+410 ADSVAQLLD
-421 ILAQC
+421 MLAQC
-426 QGVAIDL
+426 QSVAIDL

-440 KGEQHPSAKVCVAAL
+440 KGEENLSAKACVAAL
-455 EKYCEKIFNTYNK
+455 EEYCEKIFDVYNN
-468 MSLINERPEKNS
+468 LPLAVEREKEDF
-480 QIDNGMQAGTAQAV
+480 QKLCA
-494 WTDKIQ
+494 
-500 SESDLY
+500 
-506 GCEALQ
+506 ALNR
-512 QAFVQMKQTVENEI
+512 AFVQMKQTVESEI
-526 IHKKL
+526 IYKKL

-549 DYYTQQENTE
+549 DYYAQQENTE
-559 VCVIPLP
+559 ACVIPLP

-603 VQMQSYEFAAIVIQ
+603 VQLQSYEFAAIVIQ

-629 PPAYYAKQLQQY
+629 PPVYYAKQLQQY

-665 GLKYSLTMPG
+665 GLKYSLMMPG
-675 AMYADR
+675 AMYADK
-681 ILIESPAMKALFVN
+681 ILIESGAMKELFVN

>member
-1 MTKVDLKHFRR
+1 MAKVDLKHFRR

-72 FADWGTML
+72 FADWGTIL

-97 CMKRADYT
+97 CMKREDYT

-116 KNFRIHDYEHQ
+116 KDFRIHDYEHQ

-177 KQHCEEVKH
+177 KQRCEEVKH
-186 IIAVADSIIA
+186 IIAVADSIIV

-205 ANLIQLEQK
+205 ANLIQLEEK

-233 RLAEEQMSRVP
+233 RLAEEQMARVP
-244 EEQSDRMAQIFPW
+244 KEESDRMAQIFPW

-265 DKKYYEKF
+265 DREYYEKF
-273 VRLPFEDTTMPVPAD
+273 VRLPFENTTMPVPAD

-331 EFTFDKV
+331 EFTFDKA
-338 MLRQNT
+338 MLRQNAG
-344 KEMKNS
+344 KRDNQ

-360 LLNIEKLHK
+360 LLNIEKLHN
-369 AFMEEMQG
+369 AFLAEIPW
-377 KTGSVVAGSEEADD
+377 KTAGA
-391 TEQSRSEA
+391 EQ
-399 WTDNAGQRTGK
+399 
-410 LSADSTAQLLD
+410 ADSVAQLLD
-421 ILAQC
+421 MLAQC
-426 QGVAIDL
+426 QSVVIDL

-440 KGEQHPSAKVCVAAL
+440 KGEENLSAKACVAAL
-455 EKYCEKIFNTYNK
+455 EEYCEKIFDVYNNV
-468 MSLINERPEKNS
+468 SLAVEREKEDF
-480 QIDNGMQAGTAQAV
+480 QKLCA
-494 WTDKIQ
+494 
-500 SESDLY
+500 
-506 GCEALQ
+506 ALNR
-512 QAFVQMKQTVENEI
+512 AFVQMKQTVENEI

-549 DYYTQQENTE
+549 DYYRQQENTE

-584 RNDKRNEYPAYL
+584 KNDKRGEYPADL
-596 NVIPWHT
+596 NIIAWHT

-656 TENDITDVY
+656 TENDITDIY
-665 GLKYSLTMPG
+665 GLKYSLTVPG
-675 AMYADR
+675 TMYADK
-681 ILIESPAMKALFVN
+681 ILIESGAMKELFVN

-707 VWADKVMTIS
+707 VWDDKVMTIS

>member
-1 MTKVDLKHFRR
+1 M
-12 TVKTD
+12 D

-72 FADWGTML
+72 FADWGTIL

-97 CMKRADYT
+97 CMKREDYT

-116 KNFRIHDYEHQ
+116 KDFRIHDYEHQ

-177 KQHCEEVKH
+177 KQRCEEVKH

-205 ANLIQLEQK
+205 ANLIQLEEK

-224 NRHMGIELY
+224 NRHIGIELY
-233 RLAEEQMSRVP
+233 RLAEEQMARVP
-244 EEQSDRMAQIFPW
+244 KEESDRMAQIFPW

-265 DKKYYEKF
+265 DREYYEKF
-273 VRLPFEDTTMPVPAD
+273 VRLPFENTTMPVPAD

-331 EFTFDKV
+331 EFTFDKA
-338 MLRQNT
+338 MLRQNAG
-344 KEMKNS
+344 KRDNQ

-360 LLNIEKLHK
+360 LSNIEKLHN
-369 AFMEEMQG
+369 AFLAEISR
-377 KTGSVVAGSEEADD
+377 KTAGA
-391 TEQSRSEA
+391 EQ
-399 WTDNAGQRTGK
+399 
-410 LSADSTAQLLD
+410 ADSVAQLLD
-421 ILAQC
+421 MLAQC
-426 QGVAIDL
+426 QSVAIDL

-440 KGEQHPSAKVCVAAL
+440 KGEENLSAKACVAAL
-455 EKYCEKIFNTYNK
+455 EEYCEKIFNVYNNL
-468 MSLINERPEKNS
+468 SLAVGREKEDF
-480 QIDNGMQAGTAQAV
+480 QKLCA
-494 WTDKIQ
+494 
-500 SESDLY
+500 
-506 GCEALQ
+506 ALNR
-512 QAFVQMKQTVENEI
+512 AFVQMKQTVESEI
-526 IHKKL
+526 IYKKL

-549 DYYTQQENTE
+549 DYYRQQENTE

-584 RNDKRNEYPAYL
+584 KNDKRGEYPANL
-596 NVIPWHT
+596 NIIAWHT

-629 PPAYYAKQLQQY
+629 PTAYYAKQLQQY

-665 GLKYSLTMPG
+665 GLKYSLMMPG

-707 VWADKVMTIS
+707 VWTDKVMTIA

-737 TPPKKKL
+737 TPPKKK
-744 LYCIGENEF
+744 
-753 YENAEMAINKV
+753 
-764 KERLNVMTQYPE
+764 
-776 SLKVAVCLY
+776 AVILH
-785 PYDIAAWDI
+785 W
-794 CTGQEKD
+794 
-801 MLVQVLKEYRKNKG
+801 
-815 IELLTKNVFD
+815 
-825 INGIDDM
+825 
-832 TAYYGSP
+832 
-839 SPLICRFVQQ
+839 
-849 RKPAMVSEEQ
+849 

>member
-1 MTKVDLKHFRR
+1 M
-12 TVKTD
+12 D

-72 FADWGTML
+72 FADWGTIL

-97 CMKRADYT
+97 CMKREDYT
-105 RFKEAAKTELP
+105 RFKEAAKIELP
-116 KNFRIHDYEHQ
+116 KDFRIHDYEHQ

-177 KQHCEEVKH
+177 KQRCEEVKH

-205 ANLIQLEQK
+205 ANLIQLEEK

-233 RLAEEQMSRVP
+233 RLAEEQMARVP
-244 EEQSDRMAQIFPW
+244 KEESDRMTQIFPW

-265 DKKYYEKF
+265 DREYYEKF
-273 VRLPFEDTTMPVPAD
+273 VRLPFENTTMPVPAD

-331 EFTFDKV
+331 EFTFDKA
-338 MLRQNT
+338 MLRQNAG
-344 KEMKNS
+344 KRDNQ

-360 LLNIEKLHK
+360 LSNIEKLHN
-369 AFMEEMQG
+369 AFLAEISW
-377 KTGSVVAGSEEADD
+377 KTAGA
-391 TEQSRSEA
+391 EQ
-399 WTDNAGQRTGK
+399 
-410 LSADSTAQLLD
+410 ADSVAQLLD
-421 ILAQC
+421 MLAQC
-426 QGVAIDL
+426 QSVAIDL

-440 KGEQHPSAKVCVAAL
+440 KGEENLSAKACVAAL
-455 EKYCEKIFNTYNK
+455 EEYCEKIFDVYNN
-468 MSLINERPEKNS
+468 LPLAVEREKEDF
-480 QIDNGMQAGTAQAV
+480 QKLCAV
-494 WTDKIQ
+494 
-500 SESDLY
+500 LN
-506 GCEALQ
+506 

-549 DYYTQQENTE
+549 DYYRQQENTE

-584 RNDKRNEYPAYL
+584 KNDKRGEYPADL
-596 NVIPWHT
+596 NIIAWHT

-707 VWADKVMTIS
+707 VWDDKVMTIS

>member
-1 MTKVDLKHFRR
+1 M
-12 TVKTD
+12 D

-72 FADWGTML
+72 FADWGTIL

-97 CMKRADYT
+97 CMKREDYT

-116 KNFRIHDYEHQ
+116 KDFRIHDYEHQ
-127 EDHWL
+127 KDHWL

-177 KQHCEEVKH
+177 KQRCEEVKH
-186 IIAVADSIIA
+186 IIAVADSIIV

-205 ANLIQLEQK
+205 ANLIQLEEK

-233 RLAEEQMSRVP
+233 RLAEEQMARVP
-244 EEQSDRMAQIFPW
+244 KEESDRMAQIFPW

-265 DKKYYEKF
+265 DREYYEKF
-273 VRLPFEDTTMPVPAD
+273 VRLPFENTTMPVPAD

-331 EFTFDKV
+331 EFTFDKA
-338 MLRQNT
+338 MLRQNAG
-344 KEMKNS
+344 KRDNQ

-360 LLNIEKLHK
+360 LLNIEKLHN
-369 AFMEEMQG
+369 AFLAEIPW
-377 KTGSVVAGSEEADD
+377 KTAGA
-391 TEQSRSEA
+391 EQ
-399 WTDNAGQRTGK
+399 
-410 LSADSTAQLLD
+410 ADSVAQLLD
-421 ILAQC
+421 MLAQC
-426 QGVAIDL
+426 QSVVIDL

-440 KGEQHPSAKVCVAAL
+440 KGEENLSAKACVAAL
-455 EKYCEKIFNTYNK
+455 EEYCEKIFDVYNNV
-468 MSLINERPEKNS
+468 SLAVEREKEDF
-480 QIDNGMQAGTAQAV
+480 QKLCA
-494 WTDKIQ
+494 
-500 SESDLY
+500 
-506 GCEALQ
+506 ALNR
-512 QAFVQMKQTVENEI
+512 AFVQMKQTVENEI

-549 DYYTQQENTE
+549 DYYRQQENTE

-584 RNDKRNEYPAYL
+584 KNDKRGEYPADL
-596 NVIPWHT
+596 NIIAWHT

-656 TENDITDVY
+656 TENDITDIY
-665 GLKYSLTMPG
+665 GLKYSLTVPG
-675 AMYADR
+675 TMYADK
-681 ILIESPAMKALFVN
+681 ILIESGAMKELFVN

-707 VWADKVMTIS
+707 VWDDKVMTIS

>member
-1 MTKVDLKHFRR
+1 M
-12 TVKTD
+12 D

-72 FADWGTML
+72 FADWGTIL

-97 CMKRADYT
+97 CMKREDYT

-116 KNFRIHDYEHQ
+116 ESFCIHDYEHQ

-132 FLSRVANSVHINFEP
+132 FLSRVVNNKHICFEP

-153 HNFPYIAGIDIFVLD
+153 HNFPYLAGIDIFVLD

-177 KQHCEEVKH
+177 KQRCEEVKH

-196 GEIAQPVKE
+196 GQIAQPVKE
-205 ANLIQLEQK
+205 ANLIQLEEK

-233 RLAEEQMSRVP
+233 RLAEEQMARVP
-244 EEQSDRMAQIFPW
+244 KEESDRMAQIFPW

-265 DKKYYEKF
+265 DREYYEKF
-273 VRLPFEDTTMPVPAD
+273 VRLPFENTTMPVPAD

-331 EFTFDKV
+331 EFTFDKA
-338 MLRQNT
+338 MLRQNAG
-344 KEMKNS
+344 KRDNQ

-360 LLNIEKLHK
+360 LSNIEKLHN
-369 AFMEEMQG
+369 AFLAEISW
-377 KTGSVVAGSEEADD
+377 KTAGA
-391 TEQSRSEA
+391 EQ
-399 WTDNAGQRTGK
+399 
-410 LSADSTAQLLD
+410 ADSVAQLLD
-421 ILAQC
+421 MLAQC
-426 QGVAIDL
+426 QSVAIDL

-440 KGEQHPSAKVCVAAL
+440 KGEENLSAKACVAAL
-455 EKYCEKIFNTYNK
+455 EEYCEKIFDVYNN
-468 MSLINERPEKNS
+468 LPLAVEREKEDF
-480 QIDNGMQAGTAQAV
+480 QKLCA
-494 WTDKIQ
+494 
-500 SESDLY
+500 
-506 GCEALQ
+506 ALN

-549 DYYTQQENTE
+549 DYYRQQENTE

-584 RNDKRNEYPAYL
+584 KNDKRGEYPADL
-596 NVIPWHT
+596 NIIAWHT

-707 VWADKVMTIS
+707 VWDDKVMTIS

>member
-1 MTKVDLKHFRR
+1 M
-12 TVKTD
+12 D

-72 FADWGTML
+72 FADWGTIL

-97 CMKRADYT
+97 CMKREDYT

-116 KNFRIHDYEHQ
+116 ESFCIHDYEHQ

-132 FLSRVANSVHINFEP
+132 FLSRVVNNKHICFEP

-153 HNFPYIAGIDIFVLD
+153 HNFPYLAGIDIFVLD

-177 KQHCEEVKH
+177 KQRCEEVKH

-196 GEIAQPVKE
+196 GQIAQPVKE
-205 ANLIQLEQK
+205 ANLIQLEEK

-233 RLAEEQMSRVP
+233 RLAEEQMARVP
-244 EEQSDRMAQIFPW
+244 KEESDRMAQIFPW

-265 DKKYYEKF
+265 DREYYEKF
-273 VRLPFEDTTMPVPAD
+273 VRLPFENTTMPVPAD

-331 EFTFDKV
+331 EFTFDKA
-338 MLRQNT
+338 MLRQNAG
-344 KEMKNS
+344 KRDNQ

-360 LLNIEKLHK
+360 LSNIEKLHN
-369 AFMEEMQG
+369 AFLAEISR
-377 KTGSVVAGSEEADD
+377 KTAGA
-391 TEQSRSEA
+391 EQ
-399 WTDNAGQRTGK
+399 
-410 LSADSTAQLLD
+410 ADSVAQLLD
-421 ILAQC
+421 MLAQC
-426 QGVAIDL
+426 QSVAIDL

-440 KGEQHPSAKVCVAAL
+440 KGEENLSAKACVAAL
-455 EKYCEKIFNTYNK
+455 EEYCEKIFDVYNN
-468 MSLINERPEKNS
+468 LPLAVEREKEDF
-480 QIDNGMQAGTAQAV
+480 QKLCA
-494 WTDKIQ
+494 
-500 SESDLY
+500 
-506 GCEALQ
+506 ALN

-549 DYYTQQENTE
+549 DYYRQQENTE

-584 RNDKRNEYPAYL
+584 KNDKRGEYPADL
-596 NVIPWHT
+596 NIIAWHT

-656 TENDITDVY
+656 TENDITDIY
-665 GLKYSLTMPG
+665 GLKYSLTVPG
-675 AMYADR
+675 AMYADK
-681 ILIESPAMKALFVN
+681 ILIESGAMKELFVN

-801 MLVQVLKEYRKNKG
+801 MLVQVLKEYQKNKG
-815 IELLTKNVFD
+815 IELLMKNVFD

>member
-1 MTKVDLKHFRR
+1 M
-12 TVKTD
+12 D

-72 FADWGTML
+72 FADWGTIL

-97 CMKRADYT
+97 CMKREDYT

-116 KNFRIHDYEHQ
+116 KDFRIHDYEHQ

-132 FLSRVANSVHINFEP
+132 FLSRVANSAHINFEP

-177 KQHCEEVKH
+177 KQRCEEVKH

-205 ANLIQLEQK
+205 ANLIQLEEK

-224 NRHMGIELY
+224 NRHIGIELY
-233 RLAEEQMSRVP
+233 RLAEEQMARVP
-244 EEQSDRMAQIFPW
+244 KEESDRMAQIFPW

-265 DKKYYEKF
+265 DREYYEKF
-273 VRLPFEDTTMPVPAD
+273 VRLPFENTTMPVPAD

-300 FKIHKVWSG
+300 FKIHKAWSG

-318 RKNLQAVADFKLP
+318 RKNLQVVADFKLP
-331 EFTFDKV
+331 EFTFDKA

-344 KEMKNS
+344 GKRDNQ

-360 LLNIEKLHK
+360 LSNIEKLHN
-369 AFMEEMQG
+369 AFLAEISW
-377 KTGSVVAGSEEADD
+377 KTAGA
-391 TEQSRSEA
+391 EQ
-399 WTDNAGQRTGK
+399 
-410 LSADSTAQLLD
+410 ADSVAQLLD
-421 ILAQC
+421 MLAQC
-426 QGVAIDL
+426 QSVAIDL

-440 KGEQHPSAKVCVAAL
+440 KGEENLSAKACVAAL
-455 EKYCEKIFNTYNK
+455 EEYCEKIFDVYNN
-468 MSLINERPEKNS
+468 LPLAVEREKEDF
-480 QIDNGMQAGTAQAV
+480 QKLCA
-494 WTDKIQ
+494 
-500 SESDLY
+500 
-506 GCEALQ
+506 ALN

-549 DYYTQQENTE
+549 DYYRQQENTE

-584 RNDKRNEYPAYL
+584 KNDKRGEYPADL
-596 NVIPWHT
+596 NIIAWHT

-665 GLKYSLTMPG
+665 GLKYSLMMPG

-681 ILIESPAMKALFVN
+681 ILIESSAMKALFVN
-695 HLTAFAGEDTKE
+695 HLTAFAGEDTKD

-723 AQTGQPVQNGQCGQ
+723 AQTGQPVQNGQCSQ

-794 CTGQEKD
+794 CAGQEKD
-801 MLVQVLKEYRKNKG
+801 MLVQVLKEYQKNKG

-849 RKPAMVSEEQ
+849 HKPAMVSEEQ

>member
-1 MTKVDLKHFRR
+1 M
-12 TVKTD
+12 D

-72 FADWGTML
+72 FADWGTIL

-97 CMKRADYT
+97 CMKREDYT

-116 KNFRIHDYEHQ
+116 KDFRIHDYEHQ

-168 YLYKDEQQE
+168 YLYKVEQQE
-177 KQHCEEVKH
+177 KQRCEEVKH

-205 ANLIQLEQK
+205 ANLIQLEEK
-214 YHKTFNRKLD
+214 YHKNFNRKLD

-233 RLAEEQMSRVP
+233 RLAEEQMARVP
-244 EEQSDRMAQIFPW
+244 KEESDRMAQIFPW

-265 DKKYYEKF
+265 DREYYEKF
-273 VRLPFEDTTMPVPAD
+273 VRLPFENTTMPVPAD

-331 EFTFDKV
+331 EFTFDKA
-338 MLRQNT
+338 MLRQNAG
-344 KEMKNS
+344 KRDNQ

-360 LLNIEKLHK
+360 LSNIEKLHN
-369 AFMEEMQG
+369 AFLAEISR
-377 KTGSVVAGSEEADD
+377 KTAGA
-391 TEQSRSEA
+391 EQ
-399 WTDNAGQRTGK
+399 
-410 LSADSTAQLLD
+410 ADSVAQLLD
-421 ILAQC
+421 MLAQC
-426 QGVAIDL
+426 QSVAIDL

-440 KGEQHPSAKVCVAAL
+440 KGEENLSAKACVAAL
-455 EKYCEKIFNTYNK
+455 EEYCEKIFNVYNNL
-468 MSLINERPEKNS
+468 SLVLGREKEDF
-480 QIDNGMQAGTAQAV
+480 QKLCA
-494 WTDKIQ
+494 
-500 SESDLY
+500 
-506 GCEALQ
+506 ALNR
-512 QAFVQMKQTVENEI
+512 AFVQMKQTVESEI
-526 IHKKL
+526 IYKKL

-559 VCVIPLP
+559 ACVIPLP
-566 LFAKNLYG
+566 LFTKNLYG
-574 EIVAGQDEYD
+574 GIVAGQDEYD
-584 RNDKRNEYPAYL
+584 KNDKRGEYPADL
-596 NVIPWHT
+596 NIIAWHT

-849 RKPAMVSEEQ
+849 HKPAMVSEEQ

>member
-1 MTKVDLKHFRR
+1 
-12 TVKTD
+12 
-17 WAKEAEQMKEIS
+17 MKEIS

-72 FADWGTML
+72 FADWGTIL

-97 CMKRADYT
+97 CMKREDYT

-116 KNFRIHDYEHQ
+116 KDFRIHDYEHQ

-177 KQHCEEVKH
+177 KQRCEEVKH

-205 ANLIQLEQK
+205 ANLIQLEEK

-233 RLAEEQMSRVP
+233 RLAEEQMARVP
-244 EEQSDRMAQIFPW
+244 KEESDRMAQIFPW

-265 DKKYYEKF
+265 DREYYEKF
-273 VRLPFEDTTMPVPAD
+273 VRLPFENTTMPVPAD

-331 EFTFDKV
+331 EFTFDKA
-338 MLRQNT
+338 MLRQNAG
-344 KEMKNS
+344 KRDNQ

-360 LLNIEKLHK
+360 LSNIEKLHN
-369 AFMEEMQG
+369 AFLAEISR
-377 KTGSVVAGSEEADD
+377 KTAGA
-391 TEQSRSEA
+391 EQ
-399 WTDNAGQRTGK
+399 
-410 LSADSTAQLLD
+410 ADSVAQLLD
-421 ILAQC
+421 MLAQC
-426 QGVAIDL
+426 QSVAIDL

-440 KGEQHPSAKVCVAAL
+440 KGEENLSAKACVAAL
-455 EKYCEKIFNTYNK
+455 EEYCEKIFDVYNN
-468 MSLINERPEKNS
+468 LPLAVGREKEDF
-480 QIDNGMQAGTAQAV
+480 QKLCA
-494 WTDKIQ
+494 
-500 SESDLY
+500 
-506 GCEALQ
+506 ALN

-549 DYYTQQENTE
+549 DYYRQQENTE

-566 LFAKNLYG
+566 LFAKSLYG

-584 RNDKRNEYPAYL
+584 KNDKRGEYPADL
-596 NVIPWHT
+596 NIIAWHT

-849 RKPAMVSEEQ
+849 HKPAMVSEEQ

>member
-1 MTKVDLKHFRR
+1 
-12 TVKTD
+12 
-17 WAKEAEQMKEIS
+17 MKEIS

-72 FADWGTML
+72 FADWGTIL

-97 CMKRADYT
+97 CMKREDYT

-116 KNFRIHDYEHQ
+116 KDFRIHDYEHQ

-132 FLSRVANSVHINFEP
+132 FLSRVANSVHINFET

-177 KQHCEEVKH
+177 TQRCEEVKH

-233 RLAEEQMSRVP
+233 RLAEEQMARVP
-244 EEQSDRMAQIFPW
+244 KEESDRMAQIFPW

-273 VRLPFEDTTMPVPAD
+273 VRLPFENTTMPVPAD

-331 EFTFDKV
+331 EFTFDKA

-344 KEMKNS
+344 RKRDNQ
-350 DTMQNIAAEA
+350 DTMQNIAAEV
-360 LLNIEKLHK
+360 LSNIEKLHN
-369 AFMEEMQG
+369 AFLAEISR
-377 KTGSVVAGSEEADD
+377 KTAGA
-391 TEQSRSEA
+391 EQ
-399 WTDNAGQRTGK
+399 
-410 LSADSTAQLLD
+410 ADSVAQLLD
-421 ILAQC
+421 MLAQC
-426 QGVAIDL
+426 QSVAIDL

-440 KGEQHPSAKVCVAAL
+440 KGEENLSAKACVAAL
-455 EKYCEKIFNTYNK
+455 EEYCEKIFNVYNNL
-468 MSLINERPEKNS
+468 SLAVEREKEDF
-480 QIDNGMQAGTAQAV
+480 QKLCA
-494 WTDKIQ
+494 
-500 SESDLY
+500 
-506 GCEALQ
+506 ALN
-512 QAFVQMKQTVENEI
+512 QAFVQMKRTVESEI
-526 IHKKL
+526 IYKKL

-549 DYYTQQENTE
+549 AYYTQQENTE
-559 VCVIPLP
+559 ACVIPLP
-566 LFAKNLYG
+566 LFTKNLYG

-603 VQMQSYEFAAIVIQ
+603 VQLQSYEFAAIVIQ

-629 PPAYYAKQLQQY
+629 PPVYYAKQLQQY

-737 TPPKKKL
+737 TPPKKSCYTAL
-744 LYCIGENEF
+744 
-753 YENAEMAINKV
+753 V
-764 KERLNVMTQYPE
+764 KMNFMKMRRWQ
-776 SLKVAVCLY
+776 SIK
-785 PYDIAAWDI
+785 
-794 CTGQEKD
+794 
-801 MLVQVLKEYRKNKG
+801 
-815 IELLTKNVFD
+815 
-825 INGIDDM
+825 
-832 TAYYGSP
+832 
-839 SPLICRFVQQ
+839 
-849 RKPAMVSEEQ
+849 

>member
-1 MTKVDLKHFRR
+1 M
-12 TVKTD
+12 D

-72 FADWGTML
+72 FADWGTIL

-97 CMKRADYT
+97 CMKREDYT

-116 KNFRIHDYEHQ
+116 KDFRIHDYEHQ

-177 KQHCEEVKH
+177 KQRCEEVKH
-186 IIAVADSIIA
+186 IIAVADSIIV

-205 ANLIQLEQK
+205 ANLIQLEEK

-233 RLAEEQMSRVP
+233 RLAEEQMARVP
-244 EEQSDRMAQIFPW
+244 KEESDRMAQIFPW

-265 DKKYYEKF
+265 DREYYEKF
-273 VRLPFEDTTMPVPAD
+273 VRLPFENTTMPVPAD

-331 EFTFDKV
+331 EFTFDKA
-338 MLRQNT
+338 MLRQNAG
-344 KEMKNS
+344 KRDNQ

-360 LLNIEKLHK
+360 LLNIEKLHN
-369 AFMEEMQG
+369 AFLAEIPW
-377 KTGSVVAGSEEADD
+377 KTAGA
-391 TEQSRSEA
+391 EQ
-399 WTDNAGQRTGK
+399 
-410 LSADSTAQLLD
+410 ADSVAQLLD
-421 ILAQC
+421 MLAQC
-426 QGVAIDL
+426 QSVVIDL

-440 KGEQHPSAKVCVAAL
+440 KGEENLSAKACVAAL
-455 EKYCEKIFNTYNK
+455 EEYCEKIFDVYNNV
-468 MSLINERPEKNS
+468 SLAVEREKEDF
-480 QIDNGMQAGTAQAV
+480 QKLCA
-494 WTDKIQ
+494 
-500 SESDLY
+500 
-506 GCEALQ
+506 ALNR
-512 QAFVQMKQTVENEI
+512 AFVQMKQTVENEI

-549 DYYTQQENTE
+549 DYYRQQENTE

-584 RNDKRNEYPAYL
+584 KNDKRGEYPADL
-596 NVIPWHT
+596 NIIAWHT

-629 PPAYYAKQLQQY
+629 PTAYYAKQLQQY

-665 GLKYSLTMPG
+665 GLKYSLMMPG

-815 IELLTKNVFD
+815 IELLTKNAFD

-849 RKPAMVSEEQ
+849 HKPAMVSEEQ

>member
-1 MTKVDLKHFRR
+1 M
-12 TVKTD
+12 D

-72 FADWGTML
+72 FADWGTIL

-97 CMKRADYT
+97 CMKREDYT

-116 KNFRIHDYEHQ
+116 KDFRIHDYEHQ

-177 KQHCEEVKH
+177 KQRCEEVKH

-233 RLAEEQMSRVP
+233 RLAEEQMARVP
-244 EEQSDRMAQIFPW
+244 KEESDRMAQIFPW

-273 VRLPFEDTTMPVPAD
+273 VRLPFENTTMPVPAD
-288 YHRILSGKYHDY
+288 YHRILSGRYHDY
-300 FKIHKVWSG
+300 FKIYKVWSG

-318 RKNLQAVADFKLP
+318 RKNLQVVADFKLP
-331 EFTFDKV
+331 EFTFDKA

-344 KEMKNS
+344 GKRDNQ

-360 LLNIEKLHK
+360 LSNIEKLHN
-369 AFMEEMQG
+369 AFLAEISW
-377 KTGSVVAGSEEADD
+377 KTAGA
-391 TEQSRSEA
+391 EQ
-399 WTDNAGQRTGK
+399 
-410 LSADSTAQLLD
+410 ADSVAQLLD
-421 ILAQC
+421 MLAQC
-426 QGVAIDL
+426 QSVAIDL

-440 KGEQHPSAKVCVAAL
+440 KGEENLSAKACVAAL
-455 EKYCEKIFNTYNK
+455 EEYCEKIFDVYNN
-468 MSLINERPEKNS
+468 LPLAVEREKEDF
-480 QIDNGMQAGTAQAV
+480 QKLCA
-494 WTDKIQ
+494 
-500 SESDLY
+500 
-506 GCEALQ
+506 ALN

-549 DYYTQQENTE
+549 DYYRQQENTE

-584 RNDKRNEYPAYL
+584 KNDKRGEYPADL
-596 NVIPWHT
+596 NIIAWHT

-665 GLKYSLTMPG
+665 GLKYSLMMPG

-681 ILIESPAMKALFVN
+681 ILIESSAMKALFVN
-695 HLTAFAGEDTKE
+695 HLTAFAGEDTKD

-723 AQTGQPVQNGQCGQ
+723 AQTGQPVQNGQCSQ

-794 CTGQEKD
+794 CAGQEKD
-801 MLVQVLKEYRKNKG
+801 MLVQVLKEYQKNKG

-849 RKPAMVSEEQ
+849 HKPAMVSEEQ

>member
-1 MTKVDLKHFRR
+1 
-12 TVKTD
+12 
-17 WAKEAEQMKEIS
+17 MKEIS

-72 FADWGTML
+72 FADWGTIL

-97 CMKRADYT
+97 CMKREDYT

-116 KNFRIHDYEHQ
+116 KDFRIHDYEHQ

-177 KQHCEEVKH
+177 KQRCEEVKH

-205 ANLIQLEQK
+205 ANLIQLEEK
-214 YHKTFNRKLD
+214 YHKTYNRKLD

-233 RLAEEQMSRVP
+233 CLAEEQMARVP
-244 EEQSDRMAQIFPW
+244 KEESDRMAQIFPW

-265 DKKYYEKF
+265 DREYYEKF
-273 VRLPFEDTTMPVPAD
+273 VRLPFENTTMPVPAD

-300 FKIHKVWSG
+300 FKIHKAWSG

-318 RKNLQAVADFKLP
+318 RKNLQVVADFKLP
-331 EFTFDKV
+331 EFTFDKA

-344 KEMKNS
+344 GKRDNQ

-360 LLNIEKLHK
+360 LSNIEKLHN
-369 AFMEEMQG
+369 AFLAEISW
-377 KTGSVVAGSEEADD
+377 KTAGA
-391 TEQSRSEA
+391 EQ
-399 WTDNAGQRTGK
+399 
-410 LSADSTAQLLD
+410 ADSVAQLLD
-421 ILAQC
+421 MLAQC
-426 QGVAIDL
+426 QSVAIDL

-440 KGEQHPSAKVCVAAL
+440 KGEENLSAKACVAAL
-455 EKYCEKIFNTYNK
+455 EEYCEKIFDVYNN
-468 MSLINERPEKNS
+468 LPLAVEREKEDF
-480 QIDNGMQAGTAQAV
+480 QKLCA
-494 WTDKIQ
+494 
-500 SESDLY
+500 
-506 GCEALQ
+506 ALN

-549 DYYTQQENTE
+549 DYYRQQENTE

-584 RNDKRNEYPAYL
+584 KNDKRGEYPADL
-596 NVIPWHT
+596 NIIAWHT

-665 GLKYSLTMPG
+665 GLKYSLMMPG

-681 ILIESPAMKALFVN
+681 ILIESSAMKALFVN
-695 HLTAFAGEDTKE
+695 HLTAFAGEDTKD

-723 AQTGQPVQNGQCGQ
+723 AQTGQPVQNGQCSQ

-794 CTGQEKD
+794 CAGQEKD
-801 MLVQVLKEYRKNKG
+801 MLVQVLKEYQKNKG

-849 RKPAMVSEEQ
+849 HKPAMVSEEQ

>member
-116 KNFRIHDYEHQ
+116 KDFRIHDYEHQ
-127 EDHWL
+127 EVHWL

-177 KQHCEEVKH
+177 TQRCEEVKH

-233 RLAEEQMSRVP
+233 RLAEEQMARVP
-244 EEQSDRMAQIFPW
+244 KEESDRMAQIFPW

-273 VRLPFEDTTMPVPAD
+273 VRLPFENTTMPVPAD
-288 YHRILSGKYHDY
+288 YHRILSGRYHDY
-300 FKIHKVWSG
+300 FKIYKVWSG

-331 EFTFDKV
+331 EFTFDKA
-338 MLRQNT
+338 MLRQNAG
-344 KEMKNS
+344 KRDNQ

-360 LLNIEKLHK
+360 LLNIEKLHN
-369 AFMEEMQG
+369 AFLAEIPW
-377 KTGSVVAGSEEADD
+377 KTAGA
-391 TEQSRSEA
+391 EQ
-399 WTDNAGQRTGK
+399 
-410 LSADSTAQLLD
+410 ADSVAQLLD
-421 ILAQC
+421 MLAQC
-426 QGVAIDL
+426 QSVVIDL

-440 KGEQHPSAKVCVAAL
+440 KGEENLSAKACVAAL
-455 EKYCEKIFNTYNK
+455 EEYCEKIFDVYNNV
-468 MSLINERPEKNS
+468 SLAVEREKEDF
-480 QIDNGMQAGTAQAV
+480 QKLCA
-494 WTDKIQ
+494 
-500 SESDLY
+500 
-506 GCEALQ
+506 ALNR
-512 QAFVQMKQTVENEI
+512 AFVQMKQTVENEI

-549 DYYTQQENTE
+549 DYYRQQENTE

-584 RNDKRNEYPAYL
+584 KNDKRGEYPADL
-596 NVIPWHT
+596 NIIAWHT

-665 GLKYSLTMPG
+665 GLKYSLTVPG
-675 AMYADR
+675 TMYADK
-681 ILIESPAMKALFVN
+681 ILIESGAMKELFVN

-707 VWADKVMTIS
+707 VWDDKVMTIS

>member
-1 MTKVDLKHFRR
+1 
-12 TVKTD
+12 
-17 WAKEAEQMKEIS
+17 MKEIS

-72 FADWGTML
+72 FADWGTIL

-97 CMKRADYT
+97 CMKREDYT

-116 KNFRIHDYEHQ
+116 KDFRIHDYEHQ

-177 KQHCEEVKH
+177 KQRCEEVKH

-205 ANLIQLEQK
+205 ANLIQLEEK
-214 YHKTFNRKLD
+214 YHKTYNRKLD

-233 RLAEEQMSRVP
+233 RLAEEQMARVP
-244 EEQSDRMAQIFPW
+244 KEESDRMAQIFPW

-265 DKKYYEKF
+265 DREYYEKF
-273 VRLPFEDTTMPVPAD
+273 VRLPFENTTMPVPAD

-300 FKIHKVWSG
+300 FKIHKAWSG

-318 RKNLQAVADFKLP
+318 RKNLQVVADFKLP
-331 EFTFDKV
+331 EFTFDKA

-344 KEMKNS
+344 GKRDNQ

-360 LLNIEKLHK
+360 LSNIEKLHN
-369 AFMEEMQG
+369 AFLAEISW
-377 KTGSVVAGSEEADD
+377 KTAGA
-391 TEQSRSEA
+391 EQ
-399 WTDNAGQRTGK
+399 
-410 LSADSTAQLLD
+410 ADSVAQLLD
-421 ILAQC
+421 MLAQC
-426 QGVAIDL
+426 QSVAIDL

-440 KGEQHPSAKVCVAAL
+440 KGEENLSAKACVAAL
-455 EKYCEKIFNTYNK
+455 EEYCEKIFDVYNN
-468 MSLINERPEKNS
+468 LPLAVEREKEDF
-480 QIDNGMQAGTAQAV
+480 QKLCA
-494 WTDKIQ
+494 
-500 SESDLY
+500 
-506 GCEALQ
+506 ALN

-549 DYYTQQENTE
+549 DYYRQQENTE

-584 RNDKRNEYPAYL
+584 KNDKRGEYPADL
-596 NVIPWHT
+596 NIIAWHT

-665 GLKYSLTMPG
+665 GLKYSLMMPG

-681 ILIESPAMKALFVN
+681 ILIESSAMKALFVN
-695 HLTAFAGEDTKE
+695 HLTAFAGEDTKD

-723 AQTGQPVQNGQCGQ
+723 AQTGQPVQNGQCSQ

-794 CTGQEKD
+794 CAGQEKD
-801 MLVQVLKEYRKNKG
+801 MLVQVLKEYQKNKG

-849 RKPAMVSEEQ
+849 HKPAMVSEEQ

>member
-1 MTKVDLKHFRR
+1 M
-12 TVKTD
+12 D

-72 FADWGTML
+72 FADWGTIL

-97 CMKRADYT
+97 CMKREDYT

-116 KNFRIHDYEHQ
+116 ESFCIHDYEHQ

-132 FLSRVANSVHINFEP
+132 FLSRVVNNKHICFEP

-153 HNFPYIAGIDIFVLD
+153 HNFPYLAGIDIFVLD

-177 KQHCEEVKH
+177 KQRCEEVKH

-196 GEIAQPVKE
+196 GQIAQPVKE
-205 ANLIQLEQK
+205 ANLIQLEEK

-233 RLAEEQMSRVP
+233 RLAEEQMARVP
-244 EEQSDRMAQIFPW
+244 KEESDRMAQIFPW

-265 DKKYYEKF
+265 DREYYEKF
-273 VRLPFEDTTMPVPAD
+273 VRLPFENTTMPVPAD

-331 EFTFDKV
+331 EFTFDKA

-360 LLNIEKLHK
+360 LLNIEKLHN
-369 AFMEEMQG
+369 AFLAEISR
-377 KTGSVVAGSEEADD
+377 KTAGAEQADSVV
-391 TEQSRSEA
+391 
-399 WTDNAGQRTGK
+399 
-410 LSADSTAQLLD
+410 QLLD
-421 ILAQC
+421 MLAQC
-426 QGVAIDL
+426 QSVAIDL

-440 KGEQHPSAKVCVAAL
+440 KGEENLSAKACVAAL
-455 EKYCEKIFNTYNK
+455 EEYCEKIFDVYNN
-468 MSLINERPEKNS
+468 LPLAVGREKEDF
-480 QIDNGMQAGTAQAV
+480 QKLCA
-494 WTDKIQ
+494 
-500 SESDLY
+500 
-506 GCEALQ
+506 ALN
-512 QAFVQMKQTVENEI
+512 QAFVQMKQTVESEI
-526 IHKKL
+526 IYKKL

-559 VCVIPLP
+559 ACVIPLP
-566 LFAKNLYG
+566 LFTKNLYG

-665 GLKYSLTMPG
+665 GLKYSLMMPG

-849 RKPAMVSEEQ
+849 HKPAMVSKEQ